1 VLDILPPKGMCSES
15 RDLVKFYALFTPAFQ
30 PPELYEYSCGSYVSV
45 TLGKIIVI
53 VVVVVVVAGAR
64 TGRG

>member
-1 VLDILPPKGMCSES
+1 MLDILPPTGMCSES

-53 VVVVVVVAGAR
+53 VVVAGAR